1 MIRVIEQ
8 VSNDRILSAM
18 RLHAADETELAGRIY
33 QNSILTYEETM
44 VNEFKRMGIKTTVK
58 LTDPK
63 ILARLQQ
70 RADAAARSIVN
81 AYHADLEK
89 KLESWASRGIQPDIG
104 MLKQWAKDRSGWKS
118 TQIGVSETA
127 WTQYG
132 ATLDTYQRNGMDDL
146 LVWVEPEGTVCAVCA
161 QIVAGNPYTVAQAR
175 GLDLPVHPNCPHIA
189 RADTKHLRKHG
200 KPSNPWTGGPSPIP
214 VEQNIGIPANASTTG
229 HNLPPKPE
237 PTAFEWKQG
246 PLTLTI
252 EQDKQEPAR

>member
-1 MIRVIEQ
+1 
-8 VSNDRILSAM
+8 M
-18 RLHAADETELAGRIY
+18 RLSEADEANLADRIY

-44 VNEFKRMGIKTTVK
+44 ANEYKSMRLKIPVK

-63 ILARLQQ
+63 ILSRLRQ
-70 RADAAARSIVN
+70 RADAAARSVIN
-81 AYHADLEK
+81 TYHADLEK
-89 KLESWASRGIQPDIG
+89 KLEVWGAKGIQPDIE
-104 MLKQWAKDRSGWKS
+104 MLKGWAKDRSRWKA

-146 LVWVEPEGTVCAVCA
+146 LVWVEPESAVCATCA
-161 QIVAGNPYTVAQAR
+161 QIVAGNPYTVEQAR
-175 GLDLPVHPNCPHIA
+175 GLDLPVHISCPHVA
-189 RADTKHLRKHG
+189 RADTKHLRSHE
-200 KPSNPWTGGPSPIP
+200 KPDNPWTGGPSHIP
-214 VEQNIGIPANASTTG
+214 VDQSIGIPGNVATTG